1 MNRYPSLISSAT
13 VSTVSILSSC
23 SIGIRL
29 IILVPLAVLPAS
41 GISYALFLY
50 TLPLFV
56 KNNTSEW
63 VEVIKTF
70 STKSSSFVVIAW
82 IPLPPLLWAEYVSA
96 EILLIYPELVNVITT
111 SSSWIKSSMSI
122 SLTTFWISV
131 LLSSLYLLFISLS
144 SSLIT
149 PRSFIS
155 SANILF
161 KYSMYCI
168 ISLSSSSI
176 LSLSRPVNLLNL
188 ISKIA
193 WACFSLNWNLSINV
207 LFAISLVF
215 EFLIIW
221 ITSSILSRAIFNP
234 SNMCAL
240 ASALFNSN
248 TVLLVTTS
256 FWNSI

>member
-1 MNRYPSLISSAT
+1 
-13 VSTVSILSSC
+13 
-23 SIGIRL
+23 
-29 IILVPLAVLPAS
+29 
-41 GISYALFLY
+41 
-50 TLPLFV
+50 
-56 KNNTSEW
+56 
-63 VEVIKTF
+63 
-70 STKSSSFVVIAW
+70 
-82 IPLPPLLWAEYVSA
+82 
-96 EILLIYPELVNVITT
+96 
-111 SSSWIKSSMSI
+111 MSI